1 MASPRCGPRP
11 GPFGPR
17 GPGEGG
23 AWFTGLAAG
32 TCPPRR
38 GARRSSPWG
47 RVGPV
52 AEVRVTL
59 RTSGLRRHVGAPRSR
74 ASLPMR
80 GRGRRRG
87 AHDGSVHACVD
98 DGPPS
103 PWVAPR
109 PSEATGR
116 ASKAP
121 VASGRP
127 GGRAKPHPPPRPSE
141 RCRLPPSAPPA
152 PGPPWGP
159 RRREGKPQ
167 GGKEQP
173 PRPPASMAGRRGTG
187 AKGGPGRTVRTRRPE
202 PPPSGAVALQHA
214 RNDGSREEGRPP
226 TGTPSLETKGA
237 QPDRSIPAAPL
248 RRPKPWARARPPS
261 PGARAVAAMNHGLGA
276 PEGTELGPLDAPV
289 APPVGAREDPEGE
302 GRGAGGRRPS
312 QGGDGD
318 AWVRH

>member
-87 AHDGSVHACVD
+87 AHDGSVHARVD

-167 GGKEQP
+167 GEQP

-214 RNDGSREEGRPP
+214 RNDGSREGGRPP
-226 TGTPSLETKGA
+226 RG
-237 QPDRSIPAAPL
+237 
-248 RRPKPWARARPPS
+248 RPPS
-261 PGARAVAAMNHGLGA
+261 RRR
-276 PEGTELGPLDAPV
+276 GPSRTVRFRLRLFV
-289 APPVGAREDPEGE
+289 APSR
-302 GRGAGGRRPS
+302 GRGPGPRRRRPEPS
-312 QGGDGD
+312 
-318 AWVRH
+318 RP